1 MGPWKINIVFC
12 FKFSYIIIIL
22 LLKGKFS
29 MQQVP
34 YPVEH
39 NLAEQRARQV
49 RDAFPKLSEGQAER
63 IALVI
68 VREGLPPPAANQ
80 MIVSALTSE
89 AA

>member
-1 MGPWKINIVFC
+1 
-12 FKFSYIIIIL
+12 
-22 LLKGKFS
+22 

-34 YPVEH
+34 YPGEH

-49 RDAFPKLSEGQAER
+49 RDAFPELSEGQAER

-68 VREGLPPPAANQ
+68 VREGLSPAAANQ